1 MMPSERITRTPPT
14 PPASVAL
21 NTSIKR
27 FSRIGRKQS
36 NGSVQSSSSSGTA
49 RSIES
54 VGVRQPAKIKVRQ
67 HQHRLSCVFRR
78 SVLGHR
84 GEMTTAGNEMAVM
97 DDLSE
102 LSNHITAPGIL
113 KIFGNEI
120 CEGANYKSV
129 LATTHSSARELVK
142 EALERYSL
150 SKTEADAYVLCDVIG
165 RIGEQDWHPECL
177 RVVGDNERP
186 LLLQSL
192 WKPREG
198 FARRFEIQ
206 RRASVEERTSKDKD
220 TVTAGINAQARRLQK
235 TRSRGR
241 SVVLDGGGVD
251 GVEGGGPALQKSL
264 SEADLGPECLI
275 QPGPSPEPQETLT
288 SQSLRWGG
296 GAHKM
301 LCSPDS
307 EREETESSADNST
320 EYSFHPPQNLPYF
333 LLLQGFSYT
342 QDFIIYPLTG
352 SCTDFGNGAEK
363 SERENAVGVD
373 LWAPDIQPQHC
384 SVRRLAAAPTSE
396 LEFSREPGLTV
407 LTPLNGAVVKR
418 NGAVINRE
426 VQLQSGDI
434 IGLGAHYLFMFKD
447 PTDEAGLAC
456 AVNLPWLGEPFGVYS
471 PRMPP
476 LCKMCIL
483 SISRDPQVPEALE
496 KALPCLRGTDGRPLV
511 LSYAVA
517 QEARV
522 LQEIFTR
529 VDHRDEMHKLASSF
543 MLCLCLQQSATHF
556 PMADLRRLLLQITNE
571 VQMAVW
577 ESAQELAA
585 LQPEI
590 GNGEEPEAL
599 CAVSTEKLLGGL
611 KPLVLWMANSI
622 ELLHFIH
629 QEVPRLLHGI
639 SQEEEEEEEDCMAVL
654 ELRLSTIRPASE
666 EAMTVLEEVVLF
678 TFQQCVYYLTKSR
691 KAALNWRE
699 REQKARR
706 GMLRDHLSHKEL
718 LSDPLLPARCCK
730 AQRPSVCASSGSLP
744 VVCRVVRPWSRR
756 VLFIFTKRIIRWSLL
771 YRGLPSLLD
780 SNPFSENGQMQ
791 IPEDVGSVLDIF
803 TKTMNLVKDFHVHP
817 EITLQLFTYLF
828 FFGNTFLFNLLMER
842 GSEGSFYTWSCGVQI
857 RANLDLLMD
866 WAYAAS
872 LGELA
877 QNYLLKLS
885 SAVNLLAMPR
895 EHLLQASWSSLRVE
909 FAHLSPAQLHHMLG
923 EYHLRQACPPAWT
936 PSSDEAEAALRA
948 ADILESFDDHPP
960 LILPLDGFL
969 LDIKKPFT
977 ESSLIK
983 QLSQLQMTINNLE
996 SSSHATQSSQCGS
1009 AVPLKARRTKMEV
1022 APRTHLEQ
1030 RHTEV
1035 ALSRDTVPACS
1046 EGSGDLDSC
1055 ETLLAQKLKA
1065 LMLQSEKQYCQNSA
1079 GHLAQDA
1086 SCLLTPPNT
1095 PQSSDLAEPE
1105 TECQDP
1111 HPQHQTAQC
1120 RDTVTQGEGGCEKHE
1135 IGEDEVFVVELQR
1148 APSGLG
1154 LALVNG
1160 LETPLKMSGIYI
1172 KSVIPGTPAA
1182 LSHKLRSGDRIL
1194 AVNGLG
1200 LLDVDYHTGRE
1211 LLQRSGESLRLLLS
1225 RESVY
1230 KAGVPKH

>member
-1 MMPSERITRTPPT
+1 NEAMMPSERITRTPPT

-27 FSRIGRKQS
+27 FSRLGRKQS

-251 GVEGGGPALQKSL
+251 GVEGG
-264 SEADLGPECLI
+264 
-275 QPGPSPEPQETLT
+275 ETLT

-496 KALPCLRGTDGRPLV
+496 KALPCLRGADGRPLV

-517 QEARV
+517 QEAWV

-577 ESAQELAA
+577 ESAKELAA

-590 GNGEEPEAL
+590 
-599 CAVSTEKLLGGL
+599 TEKLLGGL

-639 SQEEEEEEEDCMAVL
+639 SQEEEEEEEDCMA
-654 ELRLSTIRPASE
+654 SE

-678 TFQQCVYYLTKSR
+678 TFQQCVYYLTK
-691 KAALNWRE
+691 
-699 REQKARR
+699 
-706 GMLRDHLSHKEL
+706 
-718 LSDPLLPARCCK
+718 
-730 AQRPSVCASSGSLP
+730 
-744 VVCRVVRPWSRR
+744 
-756 VLFIFTKRIIRWSLL
+756 LL

-948 ADILESFDDHPP
+948 ADILESFDDHPS

-977 ESSLIK
+977 ESNLIK

-996 SSSHATQSSQCGS
+996 SSSHATQSSQVISCSFRETCLSEQG
-1009 AVPLKARRTKMEV
+1009 VF
-1022 APRTHLEQ
+1022 THNKEPQ

-1035 ALSRDTVPACS
+1035 ALSRDSLPACS
-1046 EGSGDLDSC
+1046 EGSGDLDSR

-1065 LMLQSEKQYCQNSA
+1065 LMLQSEKQYCRNSA

-1120 RDTVTQGEGGCEKHE
+1120 RDTVTQGEGGYTVKD
-1135 IGEDEVFVVELQR
+1135 IREDEVFVVELQR

-1182 LSHKLRSGDRIL
+1182 LSQKLRSGDRIL

-1211 LLQRSGESLRLLLS
+1211 LLQRSGESLHLLLS

>member
-1 MMPSERITRTPPT
+1 M
-14 PPASVAL
+14 
-21 NTSIKR
+21 
-27 FSRIGRKQS
+27 FQ
-36 NGSVQSSSSSGTA
+36 
-49 RSIES
+49 
-54 VGVRQPAKIKVRQ
+54 
-67 HQHRLSCVFRR
+67 
-78 SVLGHR
+78 
-84 GEMTTAGNEMAVM
+84 
-97 DDLSE
+97 
-102 LSNHITAPGIL
+102 
-113 KIFGNEI
+113 
-120 CEGANYKSV
+120 
-129 LATTHSSARELVK
+129 
-142 EALERYSL
+142 YSL

-496 KALPCLRGTDGRPLV
+496 KALPCLRGADGRPLV

-517 QEARV
+517 QEAWV

-577 ESAQELAA
+577 ESAKELAA

-590 GNGEEPEAL
+590 EDGEETEVL

-678 TFQQCVYYLTKSR
+678 TFQQCVYYLTK
-691 KAALNWRE
+691 
-699 REQKARR
+699 
-706 GMLRDHLSHKEL
+706 
-718 LSDPLLPARCCK
+718 
-730 AQRPSVCASSGSLP
+730 
-744 VVCRVVRPWSRR
+744 
-756 VLFIFTKRIIRWSLL
+756 LL

-948 ADILESFDDHPP
+948 ADILESFDDHPS

-977 ESSLIK
+977 ESNLIK

-1022 APRTHLEQ
+1022 APRAHLEQ

-1035 ALSRDTVPACS
+1035 ALSRDSLPACS
-1046 EGSGDLDSC
+1046 EGSGDLDSR

-1065 LMLQSEKQYCQNSA
+1065 LMLQSEKQYCRNSA

-1182 LSHKLRSGDRIL
+1182 LSQKLRSGDRIL

-1211 LLQRSGESLRLLLS
+1211 LLQRSGESLHLLLS